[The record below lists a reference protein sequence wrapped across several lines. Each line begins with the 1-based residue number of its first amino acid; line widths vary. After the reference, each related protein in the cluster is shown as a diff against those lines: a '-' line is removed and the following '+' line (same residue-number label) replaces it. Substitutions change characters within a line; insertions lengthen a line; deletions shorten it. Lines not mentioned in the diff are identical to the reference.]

1 MQLDGVTKE
10 LNALLPKAEKFH
22 GWGCT
27 DTFMKWLEEQGAQL
41 CFTVWSQ

>member
-1 MQLDGVTKE
+1 MQLDGVTKA

-27 DTFMKWLEEQGAQL
+27 DTLMKLEGQGAQL
-41 CFTVWSQ
+41 RLTVWSQ